1 VATAGRA
8 TYLHKFSNWEKI
20 GVTEVTIWNWERQRN
35 TPEIRFIAPII
46 EFLGYDPLSQP
57 ESFPERLK
65 AHRVRLG
72 LSPRK
77 LAAKLGV
84 DPGTIGGWE
93 RGKHK
98 PAKTVRRLLEELLN
112 L

>member
-1 VATAGRA
+1 LDLGLTQRA
-8 TYLHKFSNWEKI
+8 VGEKI
-20 GVTEVTIWNWERQRN
+20 GVTEPTINNWERQRN

-46 EFLGYDPLSQP
+46 KFLEYDPFPQP
-57 ESFPERLK
+57 ESFSERLK
-65 AHRVRLG
+65 TYRLRQG
-72 LSPRK
+72 LSQRK
-77 LAAKLGV
+77 LAKELGV
-84 DPGTIGGWE
+84 DPGTTGGWE